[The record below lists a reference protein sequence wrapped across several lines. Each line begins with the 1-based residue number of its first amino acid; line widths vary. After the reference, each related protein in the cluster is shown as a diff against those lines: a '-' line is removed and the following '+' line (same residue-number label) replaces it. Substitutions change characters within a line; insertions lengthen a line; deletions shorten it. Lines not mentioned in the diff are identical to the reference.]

1 MLKIRLQRSGR
12 ENIPFYR
19 VVLADHHR
27 PVKGK
32 FIEKLGYYNP
42 LGKPWIL
49 EVDTDRIQELI
60 KKGAQPSSTLARL
73 LKAKGLKDMEKFIDP
88 MRDRKKKGAAEPSS
102 AKAPEASAVAA
113 GAPAPSASAPAP
125 APAPAKPAEKAA
137 A

>member
-12 ENIPFYR
+12 ENVPFYR
-19 VVLADHHR
+19 VVVADHHR

-42 LGKPWIL
+42 LGKPWTL

-73 LKAKGLKDMEKFIDP
+73 LKAKGIKDMEKFINK
-88 MRDRKKKGAAEPSS
+88 MHDRKKKGVEE
-102 AKAPEASAVAA
+102 AK
-113 GAPAPSASAPAP
+113 ASAPAAAA
-125 APAPAKPAEKAA
+125 APAAAPEAPKAA
-137 A
+137 